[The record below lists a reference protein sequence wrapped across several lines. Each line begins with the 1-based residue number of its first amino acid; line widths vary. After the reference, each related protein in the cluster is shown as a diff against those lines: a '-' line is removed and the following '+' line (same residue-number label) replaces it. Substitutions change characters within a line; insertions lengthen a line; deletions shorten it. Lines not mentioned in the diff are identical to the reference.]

1 MIDTLCISG
10 GGSTGVCFVGS
21 VKHLED
27 QRFFDL
33 ENIKTYVG
41 TSSGSLIIFLFLIGY
56 KSSEIIDFF
65 YKFNLNKI
73 EPNASCINFFN
84 FLGLDE
90 GEKLLE
96 VARTFLNEKF
106 NIRDVTFEELFLLTG
121 KNLRIIT
128 TNYTKSSVEIFDY
141 ESHPKVSVLLAIR
154 MSYSVPFLFT
164 PVYYDGCYY
173 IDGALLMNFG
183 IEYCNPET
191 TIGISSHCVVENKMD
206 SVLSY
211 INGLCQLFLTSA
223 GKKIPKEKYNII
235 EIKTGLEDSL
245 DFGFDENRIN
255 LLINKGK
262 NLTNDFLCK
271 YESKIVLN
279 NIIESISRI
288 N

>member
-21 VKHLED
+21 VSY
-27 QRFFDL
+27 L
-33 ENIKTYVG
+33 ENQEWFNLDNINTFVG
-41 TSSGSLIIFLFLIGY
+41 TSSGSLIIFLFVIGY

-84 FLGLDE
+84 YLGLDE

-96 VARTFLNEKF
+96 VAKTFLYEKYKTR
-106 NIRDVTFEELFLLTG
+106 NVTFQELFNLTG
-121 KNLRIIT
+121 KKIRIIA

-141 ESHPKVSVLLAIR
+141 ESHPDLSVLLAMR

-164 PVYYDGCYY
+164 PVLYNDCYY

-191 TIGISSHCVVENKMD
+191 TIGISSHCVSENKMD
-206 SVLSY
+206 SIFSY

-223 GKKIPKEKYNII
+223 SRNISKEKYNII
-235 EIKTGLEDSL
+235 EIQTAIDDSL
-245 DFGFDENRIN
+245 DFGFDENRVST
-255 LLINKGK
+255 LINKGK
-262 NLTNDFLCK
+262 DLTKNFLYK
-271 YESKIVLN
+271 FESKIILN
-279 NIIESISRI
+279 EIIDKIAD